1 MLLAID
7 VGNTNISMGVLA
19 LDEEK
24 IRSSFR
30 MITKTE
36 RTSDELGV
44 IIYDLLAR
52 AGIQVEDIE
61 GVMISSVVPKIMYTL
76 NSSIIKYIHKTPMI
90 ITPRTKTCIRL
101 MADNPKAVG
110 ADRIVDCTYAYSR
123 FTLVEAEILSNR
135 PSRGG
140 RVLPVEASDFAAK
153 SALFLPKE
161 AQYDYL
167 VNLPANIAAAG
178 LLSRDGHPM
187 NSLGEVVNN
196 AMTLVEEQS
205 EQLAGV
211 LPKDYTI
218 FSDELL
224 SELLRIFNNSAM
236 DDVGGDVIG
245 RIYEYFL
252 NKFAK
257 NIASD
262 DGVFFTPKSLVKMI
276 VNILEPKSGVLLDP
290 ACGSG
295 GMFVQTGDFV
305 NNAGMSANTA
315 MTFYGQEKVEYNAQ
329 LCLMNM
335 AVHGLTGVIKSGDE
349 ANTFYHDAHNL
360 AGCCDYVMANPP
372 FNVDKVKAESCES
385 AGRLPFGLP
394 GVNKSKEVG
403 NANYLWISYF
413 YAYLNETGRAGFVMA
428 SSATDSQGRDKDIR
442 QKLVE
447 TGHVDVMV
455 SVGNNFFYTK
465 SLPCSLWF
473 FDKGKDVERL
483 DKVLFIDARNYYTVV
498 DRTLNEWTDWQ
509 LKNLNAIVW
518 LYRGE
523 RSKYTALIDAYY
535 LELSDLAVLLNDSET
550 QRIAAGHG
558 GFAAVLEQLEKFKQ
572 KQQER
577 MVFVLKDV
585 SKRDK
590 KKTEAEWAAR
600 IVEVDEA
607 ITVAKEAVWLVDK
620 FGEGEYRDIPGLCKV
635 AERSEIEA
643 RGWSL
648 TPGAYVG
655 VAPVEDD
662 GVDFK
667 ARMAEIHA
675 ELLSLQAQSNELME
689 TISRN
694 MEELG
699 I

>member
-1 MLLAID
+1 MI
-7 VGNTNISMGVLA
+7 NIRKLEA
-19 LDEEK
+19 
-24 IRSSFR
+24 
-30 MITKTE
+30 
-36 RTSDELGV
+36 ELWESA
-44 IIYDLLAR
+44 DLLR
-52 AGIQVEDIE
+52 AGSKLTSNQYCMPVLGLIF
-61 GVMISSVVPKIMYTL
+61 L
-76 NSSIIKYIHKTPMI
+76 
-90 ITPRTKTCIRL
+90 R
-101 MADNPKAVG
+101 
-110 ADRIVDCTYAYSR
+110 YAYSR
-123 FTLVEAEILSNR
+123 FKKVEAEILKNR

-140 RVLPVEASDFAAK
+140 RMMPVEASDFSAK

-161 AQYDYL
+161 AQYEYL
-167 VNLPANIAAAG
+167 VNLPENIAAAG
-178 LLSRDGHPM
+178 LANKDGHPM

-196 AMTLVEEQS
+196 AMALIEDQS
-205 EQLAGV
+205 EQLTGV
-211 LPKDYTI
+211 LPKSYTD

-224 SELLRIFNNSAM
+224 AELLRIFNNSAL
-236 DDVGGDVIG
+236 DDVGGDIIG

-276 VNILEPKSGVLLDP
+276 VNIIEPKQGILLDC

-295 GMFVQTGDFV
+295 GMFVQSGDFV
-305 NNAGMSANTA
+305 NAAGMNANST

-360 AGCCDYVMANPP
+360 NGCCDYIMANPP
-372 FNVDKVKAESCES
+372 FNVDKVKAESCEN

-394 GVNKSKEVG
+394 SVNKNKEVG

-413 YAYLNETGRAGFVMA
+413 YSYLNEHGRAGFVMA
-428 SSATDSQGRDKDIR
+428 SSATDSQGKDKDIR
-442 QKLVE
+442 EKLIK
-447 TGHVDVMV
+447 TGHVDVMI

-473 FDKGKDVERL
+473 FDKAKGEAIR

-498 DRTLNEWTDWQ
+498 DRTLNEWSKWQ

-523 RSKYTALIDAYY
+523 TDKYTALLQEYHHY
-535 LELSDLAVLLNDSET
+535 LHDEAETAENDDLKEAVYQESFADIVSALKEKLSTLRKAAKAEVE
-550 QRIAAGHG
+550 AAG
-558 GFAAVLEQLEKFKQ
+558 
-572 KQQER
+572 
-577 MVFVLKDV
+577 
-585 SKRDK
+585 KRDK
-590 KKTEAEWAAR
+590 KSVRQEYDDR
-600 IVEVDEA
+600 IAYIENML
-607 ITVAKEAVWLVDK
+607 TVAKEAHWLYEK
-620 FGEGEYRDIPGLCKV
+620 FGDGVYADVLGLYKLSTL
-635 AERSEIEA
+635 AEIEEK
-643 RGWSL
+643 GWSL

-662 GVDFK
+662 GVDF
-667 ARMAEIHA
+667 AERMAEIHR
-675 ELLSLQAQSNELME
+675 ELLSLQAESNDLMD
-689 TISRN
+689 TISQN
-694 MEELG
+694 MKEMG

>member
-1 MLLAID
+1 MI
-7 VGNTNISMGVLA
+7 NIRKLEA
-19 LDEEK
+19 
-24 IRSSFR
+24 
-30 MITKTE
+30 
-36 RTSDELGV
+36 ELWESA
-44 IIYDLLAR
+44 DLLR
-52 AGIQVEDIE
+52 AGSKLTSNQYCMPVLGLIF
-61 GVMISSVVPKIMYTL
+61 L
-76 NSSIIKYIHKTPMI
+76 
-90 ITPRTKTCIRL
+90 R
-101 MADNPKAVG
+101 
-110 ADRIVDCTYAYSR
+110 YAYSR
-123 FTLVEAEILSNR
+123 FKKVEAEILKDR

-140 RVLPVEASDFAAK
+140 RVMPVEASDFSAK

-161 AQYDYL
+161 AQYEYL
-167 VNLPANIAAAG
+167 VNLPENIASAD
-178 LLSRDGHPM
+178 LINKDGHPM

-196 AMTLVEEQS
+196 AMQLIEDQS
-205 EQLAGV
+205 EQLTGV
-211 LPKDYTI
+211 LPKSYTD

-224 SELLRIFNNSAM
+224 AELLRIFNNSAL
-236 DDVGGDVIG
+236 DDVGGDIIG

-276 VNILEPKSGVLLDP
+276 VNIIEPKQGVLLDC

-295 GMFVQTGDFV
+295 GMFVQSGDFV
-305 NNAGMSANTA
+305 NAAGMNANST

-360 AGCCDYVMANPP
+360 NGCCDYIMANPP
-372 FNVDKVKAESCES
+372 FNVDKVKAESCEN

-394 GVNKSKEVG
+394 YVNKNKEVG

-413 YAYLNETGRAGFVMA
+413 YSYLNEHGRAGFVMA
-428 SSATDSQGRDKDIR
+428 SSATDSQGKDKDIR
-442 QKLVE
+442 EALIR
-447 TGHVDVMV
+447 TGHVDVMI

-473 FDKGKDVERL
+473 FDKAKGEAIR

-498 DRTLNEWTDWQ
+498 DRTLNEWSDWQ

-523 RSKYTALIDAYY
+523 TEKYTALLQEYHDYLHTEAEAAENDDLKDAVYRDSFADIVSA
-535 LELSDLAVLLNDSET
+535 LKEKLSALRKAAKAEVD
-550 QRIAAGHG
+550 AAG
-558 GFAAVLEQLEKFKQ
+558 
-572 KQQER
+572 
-577 MVFVLKDV
+577 
-585 SKRDK
+585 KRDK
-590 KKTEAEWAAR
+590 KSVQQQYDDR
-600 IVEVDEA
+600 IAYIENML
-607 ITVAKEAVWLVDK
+607 TVAKEAHWLYEK
-620 FGEGEYRDIPGLCKV
+620 FGDGVYADVLGLCKL
-635 AERSEIEA
+635 ASLSEIEEK
-643 RGWSL
+643 GWSL

-662 GVDFK
+662 GVDF
-667 ARMAEIHA
+667 AERMAEIHR
-675 ELLSLQAQSNELME
+675 ELLSLQAESNDLMD
-689 TISRN
+689 TISQN
-694 MEELG
+694 MKEMG